1 MVSRRAGIPISTL
14 KRYQDGQEMRL
25 SAALALAE
33 ACGVRLIW
41 LANGKGPMRAGE
53 APGEGEGELDIDV
66 SSLAGMLE
74 AVEKGMPDAR
84 PKERLEAALLVH
96 EALRRQ
102 VRSLP
107 PLDIDVEL
115 LAGCLTLIE
124 ELARLRGRPRGT
136 AYNRVKAAL
145 GAYRHYIAEE
155 AENPP
160 SDAAESP

>member
-33 ACGVRLIW
+33 ACGVRLSW
-41 LANGKGPMRAGE
+41 LANGQGPMRAGQT
-53 APGEGEGELDIDV
+53 PDEGELDLDV

-84 PKERLEAALLVH
+84 PKARLEAALLVH

-124 ELARLRGRPRGT
+124 ELARLRGRPRAT
-136 AYNRVKAAL
+136 AYSRVKAAL

-155 AENPP
+155 AENPA

>member
-33 ACGVRLIW
+33 ACGVRLVW
-41 LANGKGPMRAGE
+41 LANGKGPMRADQ
-53 APGEGEGELDIDV
+53 APGEGEGELDLDV

-136 AYNRVKAAL
+136 AYSRVKAAL

-160 SDAAESP
+160 SEPDDSP